1 VRRTVRPSPRARAR
15 GSERA
20 GAGLPKQRV
29 IGLYAGISAPRRAAP
44 RLRPRDDIRTGR
56 VPRMA
61 GVVRELALSATRS
74 RIPGVNAPRRVR
86 LGWVTRRGA
95 ARRGRSES
103 ASAASSVT
111 VAIFVGGFTAE

>member
-1 VRRTVRPSPRARAR
+1 VCARAR
-15 GSERA
+15 HRERERERESERA

-86 LGWVTRRGA
+86 LGWVARRGA
-95 ARRGRSES
+95 ARPL
-103 ASAASSVT
+103 
-111 VAIFVGGFTAE
+111 